1 MTNCNQHVQTRAVR
15 QTDKKKKKKRETEGL
30 KATETERKQGET
42 GRGSERQP
50 A

>member
-15 QTDKKKKKKRETEGL
+15 QTDKKKRETEGL